1 MAKQNDP
8 GSDYVK
14 KNTMLLAAFICLAV
28 GFLGGVVFSAYK
40 SGSGVPMPASMPQQS
55 QQPQQQAAQE
65 ETITEDQARRI
76 LALEKE
82 VSANPDN
89 ADAWTQLG
97 NLYFDTNNFE
107 SAIRSYKKSLALKPN
122 NANVQTDLGVMYR
135 RAGQP
140 KEAIKA
146 FEKAI
151 QIDPKHEIARF
162 NTGIVFLHDLNNREG
177 ALKAWQDLVDI
188 NPAAMT
194 PGGKPLADLIKALRA
209 SPQ

>member
-8 GSDYVK
+8 GNDTVK
-14 KNTMLLAAFICLAV
+14 KNTMLLASFICLAV

-40 SGSGVPMPASMPQQS
+40 SGSGVPMPASMPQKS

-65 ETITEDQARRI
+65 ETITEDQAKRI

-82 VSANPDN
+82 VASNPDN
-89 ADAWTQLG
+89 GDAWTQLG

-140 KEAIKA
+140 NEAIKA

-162 NTGIVFLHDLNNREG
+162 NTGIVFLHDLNDREG
-177 ALKAWQDLVDI
+177 ALKAWQSLVDI

-194 PGGKPLADLIKALRA
+194 PGGKPIAEMIKALRE